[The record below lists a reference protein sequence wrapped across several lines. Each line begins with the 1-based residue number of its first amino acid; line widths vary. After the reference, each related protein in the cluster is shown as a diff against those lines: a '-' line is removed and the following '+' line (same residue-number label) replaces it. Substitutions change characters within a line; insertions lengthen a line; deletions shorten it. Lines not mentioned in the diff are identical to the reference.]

1 MFRPFR
7 RVDRRADREA
17 PARECPRSKLNHR
30 ADVLDICPGE
40 LQRHHRVCGVA
51 HLPETE
57 GEPEAGK
64 AVLHPGKGTGKMLRG
79 SLTHGLQPSHAGAAI
94 ARGGAGVWG
103 GGVLGGGCEQE
114 MGAQGSAVTLFLP
127 PSQH

>member
-1 MFRPFR
+1 
-7 RVDRRADREA
+7 
-17 PARECPRSKLNHR
+17 
-30 ADVLDICPGE
+30 
-40 LQRHHRVCGVA
+40 
-51 HLPETE
+51 
-57 GEPEAGK
+57 
-64 AVLHPGKGTGKMLRG
+64 MLRG

-94 ARGGAGVWG
+94 ARGGAGVWA